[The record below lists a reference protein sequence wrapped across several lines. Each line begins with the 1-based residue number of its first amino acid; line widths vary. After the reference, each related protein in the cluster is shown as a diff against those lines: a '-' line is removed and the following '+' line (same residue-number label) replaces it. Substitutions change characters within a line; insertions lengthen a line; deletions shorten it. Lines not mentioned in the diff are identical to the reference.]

1 MRLAAALTAVGELA
15 RTSPELDLQPAH
27 FGGTLAVLKG
37 ESDPLPEEMIPAGV
51 RFAPARR
58 LLGAALAGYIS
69 GGVRFPTDAL
79 ISVRQR

>member
-1 MRLAAALTAVGELA
+1 MSLEHATMRLAAALTAVGELA

-58 LLGAALAGYIS
+58 LLGAALAG
-69 GGVRFPTDAL
+69 
-79 ISVRQR
+79 